1 MDAKKLIESAL
12 SVLDRSYSKYSKFK
26 VAAAV
31 EMSDGSIYNGV
42 NVENAS
48 YGLSICAERSAIVN
62 AISNGDSRN
71 ITKIAIVN
79 KDSYP
84 YPCGACRQFISEFNS
99 DCEIIVAKSTE
110 DYKVYKLK
118 ELLPEVFSLDDK

>member
-71 ITKIAIVN
+71 ITKIAIIN